1 MIAYKTSRDYKHL
14 IDLLNKG
21 IEVVCFFTI
30 DWAESRKNEKGYKPI
45 ITTDVCLAK
54 LHCIDNEIKEYRLS
68 SRGQVFLNYYTSGIE
83 YNYTF
88 LELLEAH
95 DIEYIEPTKELVEE

>member
-14 IDLLNKG
+14 IELLNKG
-21 IEVVCFFTI
+21 IEVVCFFTY
-30 DWAESRKNEKGYKPI
+30 DWAESMRMAKDYKPI
-45 ITTDVCLAK
+45 IITDVCLAK
-54 LHCIDNEIKEYRLS
+54 LRCKGTKYEEYHIS
-68 SRGQVFLNYYTSGIE
+68 CRGNVYLNYYTSGIE